1 MASKASSSSRAENF
15 GGGGKGISH
24 GRSIK
29 SNDSQC
35 FILAETGF
43 QESGSAEAEGPPGSA
58 VPRNMALL
66 EETVQTLDLP
76 FPSCETDTNMLLLK
90 WADFP

>member
-1 MASKASSSSRAENF
+1 VFKGLGENF

-29 SNDSQC
+29 SNDSLC
-35 FILAETGF
+35 FMLAETGV
-43 QESGSAEAEGPPGSA
+43 QGNGSAEAEGPPGGSA

-66 EETVQTLDLP
+66 EETVQTLDLL
-76 FPSCETDTNMLLLK
+76 FPSCETDANILLLK
-90 WADFP
+90 